1 MHNHK
6 ENHCAVFWK
15 PCLVWWWY
23 LAGGLLTTSGW
34 LRPQLVAERAWR
46 AAQISSICARLS
58 HHPPTHLIHAHALQ
72 MHATLFMTIS
82 NCRHNMFY
90 LFFAC
95 CIRNEN
101 CILFAHHK
109 NHQWIFSCRGAVYFR
124 KPEFWILSKLVS
136 EGNSGYCPWQ
146 RYINTDW
153 SPVNANTGTNF
164 YQSYFHQKLK
174 RILKVRLVICPL
186 PRAQTGTL
194 WHFLF

>member
-1 MHNHK
+1 MHNHI

-101 CILFAHHK
+101 CILDLICSSQKSSVDIFLPGSCVFSETWVLNIIK
-109 NHQWIFSCRGAVYFR
+109 VGQWR
-124 KPEFWILSKLVS
+124 EFWVLSV
-136 EGNSGYCPWQ
+136 
-146 RYINTDW
+146 T
-153 SPVNANTGTNF
+153 
-164 YQSYFHQKLK
+164 
-174 RILKVRLVICPL
+174 KV
-186 PRAQTGTL
+186 
-194 WHFLF
+194 H